1 MFLIKRGYFEKGM
14 SILVGVSFLEMLSK
28 YWMEIMFGNVPL
40 TYTKKLDQVFKIF
53 LCANPKCRSFS
64 SFSWFQLCGQ

>member
-40 TYTKKLDQVFKIF
+40 TYTKKLDQVF
-53 LCANPKCRSFS
+53 
-64 SFSWFQLCGQ
+64 

>member
-1 MFLIKRGYFEKGM
+1 M

-28 YWMEIMFGNVPL
+28 YWMEIMLGNVPS

-53 LCANPKCRSFS
+53 YVPTQNVDTFLLLVGFNFVTNDLFKTYGCHK
-64 SFSWFQLCGQ
+64 Q